1 MIRRRRS
8 LGYTMQE
15 LLVVIAIVGIA
26 AAVAAGRLA
35 GKGRAARDADRYSE
49 RITSAF
55 ERARLQA
62 VATRLDFKV
71 VVGPN
76 SVVVSQSNGTG
87 GWNVVERVVSP
98 REAMVW
104 DTKASHAKP
113 TVASSTPHTLNFK
126 KDFTFD
132 LDGGPGVNAH
142 VYVSGVAN
150 DKAQSFRIFVNAAG
164 TVRRFEN
171 W

>member
-8 LGYTMQE
+8 LGYTLQE
-15 LLVVIAIVGIA
+15 LMVVIAIVGIA
-26 AAVAAGRLA
+26 AAVAAGRLG
-35 GKGRAARDADRYSE
+35 GKGRASRDADRFSE

-55 ERARLQA
+55 ERARIQA
-62 VATRLDFKV
+62 VATRLDFRV
-71 VVGPN
+71 VVGPT
-76 SVVVSQSNGTG
+76 SVVISQSNGSG
-87 GWNVVERVVSP
+87 GWNVVERVVPP

-104 DTKASHAKP
+104 DTKASHVKP
-113 TVASSTPHTLNFK
+113 TAASSTPHTLNFK

-142 VYVSGVAN
+142 VYVSGVGASTQ
-150 DKAQSFRIFVNAAG
+150 QSFRIFVNAAG